1 MSHKV
6 WLDQEVTEGGI
17 TYSIQLEVELEF
29 RNEEDPECCHVEI
42 TKAEVAPIDGKPLK
56 LDYEGRQIE
65 KLIVKGYSTLTETI
79 DGLLW
84 SEIQTYTEDNY
95 RDLMRYLEDEKEDHY
110 L

>member
-17 TYSIQLEVELEF
+17 TYSIQLDAELEF
-29 RNEEDPECCHVEI
+29 RSEEDPECCHVEI
-42 TKAEVAPIDGKPLK
+42 TKAEVAPIEGKPLE

-65 KLIVKGYSTLTETI
+65 KLIVKNYPTLTETI

-95 RDLMRYLEDEKEDHY
+95 RDLMRGLEDERYERD